1 MMSLETYRALPI
13 PDELRAAMAPF
24 ASFARP

>member
-13 PDELRAAMAPF
+13 AEDLRAAMAPYMV
-24 ASFARP
+24 S

>member
-13 PDELRAAMAPF
+13 PDDLRAAMAPF
-24 ASFARP
+24 ASGRAA